1 MRTGVRG
8 SPTGLVALLVSAV
21 VGALASSSRPLS
33 KVQVVNP
40 VQRGARCLDG
50 R

>member
-1 MRTGVRG
+1 MTEPASECLKRMKPRN
-8 SPTGLVALLVSAV
+8 
-21 VGALASSSRPLS
+21 GALASSSRPLS